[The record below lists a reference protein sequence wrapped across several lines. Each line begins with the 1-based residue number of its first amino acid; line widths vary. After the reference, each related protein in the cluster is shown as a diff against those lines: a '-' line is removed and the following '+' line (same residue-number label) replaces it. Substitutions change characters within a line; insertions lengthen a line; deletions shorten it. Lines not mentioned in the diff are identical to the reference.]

1 MAGVICI
8 CGATHL
14 EIHWIRKAL
23 IREEEWAQG
32 SALYTQGSYQGKR
45 ILLIRTGV
53 GAKNIRR
60 ALRLITPDQEIG
72 LAINIG
78 CAGSIMPH
86 MRVAHLNIPV
96 RIGLHMHE
104 TDECVPER
112 GLLTFSRTVAMG
124 FKRRKVHFLPSL
136 TVKKAFNREEKRVL
150 HHAAPELGSVDLES
164 YYFARFFSELRI
176 PYLIVRSISDNW
188 DHGIPAVPYLSP
200 SCWKSWRRMP
210 RPSIELPNIVRFH
223 LGVILACW
231 VNQRFIRFFIRK
243 AAIPGRL

>member
-1 MAGVICI
+1 MICI

-14 EIHWIRKAL
+14 ETHWIRKAL
-23 IREEEWAQG
+23 IREEEWGQG
-32 SALYTQGSYQGKR
+32 PALYLQGSYQGKS
-45 ILLIRTGV
+45 ILLIRSGI
-53 GAKNIRR
+53 GGKNIRR
-60 ALRLITPDQEIG
+60 ALRHIPPDHKIG

-78 CAGSIMPH
+78 CAGSVMPH

-104 TDECVPER
+104 ANDCIPEK
-112 GLLTFSRTVAMG
+112 GLLTFARSMAMA
-124 FKRRKVHFLPSL
+124 FKRTKVHFLPSL

-150 HHAAPELGSVDLES
+150 HHSAPELGSVDLES
-164 YYFARFFSELRI
+164 YYFARFFSELRT
-176 PYLIVRSISDNW
+176 PYLIVRSVSDTW
-188 DHGIPAVPYLSP
+188 DHRLPPVPYLNP

-231 VNQRFIRFFIRK
+231 INQRFINLFIRK
-243 AAIPGRL
+243 AAMPGS